1 MTLDPEIREKV
12 YGYFIAEAQDLLKEI
27 EHDLLSFKEDH
38 TPAKIHNLL
47 RSVHTLKGGAASVG
61 LDTIKNVAHVLED
74 IFTALRN
81 PNITI
86 DAEIETLLFQG
97 YECLRSPLTA
107 ELTGGQIDDADV
119 LNRAASVIAQI
130 QMKLGDCF
138 HQETELP
145 TSADLG
151 FDVVQQ
157 MFEIGVSQ
165 RLDDLQ
171 DILSESSDVTMIAAA
186 LQEKAE
192 VFLGLAES
200 LNLPGFGAIAKATLQ
215 ALEQYP
221 GQSLEIAQIAFMD
234 FSDGKAAVL
243 AGDRNQGGKPSAQ
256 LLLLSGGDVE
266 AQFLDID
273 ELDSPQP
280 EDWEILEIVT
290 TPNEESSGIELKT
303 NLDST
308 QRSNQDRRLISAK
321 ELPPDPQNGVA
332 MDWNEFIDTNSDLLS
347 NVPTSETIELPTVS
361 QIMNEEESPVGKN
374 LGAELSLDELFG
386 NYVTSDMPSDM
397 SSDISPSDI
406 PPSDIPP
413 SDIPPSDVPSKVI
426 RNMSGDIAEVIDEVQ
441 EESASQPITR
451 ESTESLISS
460 VSQISENPSVI
471 STDIAIQK
479 EATSVADPVSSS
491 VYSSGNSI
499 HPTQFPVQT
508 AEQLVMRPEASTVR
522 PKPVVRSRDS
532 INQTVRVEL
541 NQLERLNHLAGELL
555 IECNQQHNQD
565 DQHRT
570 MVQVLLQRLRKFQQT
585 MSALRDWSDRNYAKP
600 ELAAGSIGTGYSPPN
615 SSPNYQSN
623 QFLTGFD
630 ALEMDRYS
638 ELDFVLQS
646 ALEDSVQIESLVE
659 AIEQFS
665 KQLKRSARKQKQL
678 LTHLRDDLTATR
690 MQPLG
695 ELLNRFPRVLSQL
708 SSAYN
713 KPVELVLSG
722 TDVLVDKAVVEK
734 LYDPLLHLIRNG
746 FDHGIEESEKR
757 RSLHKPEKGR
767 IEIRAFHQGNRTI
780 IEIRDDGK
788 GIDLQ
793 RVGQRAVEVGLI
805 SPHQLESLHPSQIF
819 EFLFEPGF
827 STAAQVSDLSGRG
840 VGLDVVRAQM
850 QALNGTVTVTSA
862 PNKGSIFSLQI
873 PLSLTIIKLLV
884 CQVNGIAYTLPV
896 AAIEQI
902 ICPQVGQLEMLKS
915 DRLVLHWQQSNQKFD
930 IPVRHLVD
938 LVHYSSSSSKLLGLQ
953 AQLGIVQNSPVLL
966 VRTSA
971 GLYGLQVDQVLG
983 EQELVIRPV
992 QSAIAPP
999 DYVYGCCTLSDSR
1012 LALAVNVDVLL
1023 QRASEQDRI
1032 STHHRSTVQPSSSRI
1047 EQPQSLQN
1055 YPAATSTA
1063 NRVLLIDDSLTLRQA
1078 LALTL
1083 EKAEYQVA
1091 QAGDGSEALAYL
1103 RRHPGSINLI
1113 VCDVEMP
1120 RLNGFEF
1127 LSQVRHDP
1135 ALAKIPVVMLTS
1147 RSGMKYRQLAQELGA
1162 TAYLTKPY
1170 TDGDLLSH
1178 IAEVLHRKSQ
1188 LVRLS

>member
-107 ELTGGQIDDADV
+107 ELTGGRIDDADV

-171 DILSESSDVTMIAAA
+171 DILSESSDVTIIAAA

-215 ALEQYP
+215 ALEQHP
-221 GQSLEIAQIAFMD
+221 GQSLEIAQIALMD

-243 AGDRNQGGKPSAQ
+243 AGDRNQGGTPSTQ
-256 LLLLSGGDVE
+256 LLLFSGGTAETQFSDV
-266 AQFLDID
+266 D

-290 TPNEESSGIELKT
+290 TPNEDPSEIELD
-303 NLDST
+303 NISDST
-308 QRSNQDRRLISAK
+308 QSSNQDRRLIRA
-321 ELPPDPQNGVA
+321 EDLPPDPQNGVA
-332 MDWNEFIDTNSDLLS
+332 MDWSEFIDTNSDLLS
-347 NVPTSETIELPTVS
+347 SAPTSEIIELPTVS
-361 QIMNEEESPVGKN
+361 QIMNEEESPVGTN

-397 SSDISPSDI
+397 HSDV
-406 PPSDIPP
+406 
-413 SDIPPSDVPSKVI
+413 PPSDVPSKVI
-426 RNMSGDIAEVIDEVQ
+426 SNVSGDTAEAIDEIQ
-441 EESASQPITR
+441 EESASQSVTIELTKPLT
-451 ESTESLISS
+451 TS
-460 VSQISENPSVI
+460 VSQIHENPSVI
-471 STDIAIQK
+471 SPDVAIQK
-479 EATSVADPVSSS
+479 ESIQVANPNLSSA
-491 VYSSGNSI
+491 YSSGYST
-499 HPTQFPVQT
+499 HPTPFPVQT
-508 AEQLVMRPEASTVR
+508 TEQLVMKPEASTVR
-522 PKPVVRSRDS
+522 PAPVVRSRDS

-600 ELAAGSIGTGYSPPN
+600 ELAAGSIGNGYSP
-615 SSPNYQSN
+615 PNYQSN

-659 AIEQFS
+659 AVEQFS

-999 DYVYGCCTLSDSR
+999 EYVYGCCTLSDSR
-1012 LALAVNVDVLL
+1012 LALAVNVDILL
-1023 QRASEQDRI
+1023 QRASEQERL
-1032 STHHRSTVQPSSSRI
+1032 STHHCSTVQPSSSKI
-1047 EQPQSLQN
+1047 EPQSLHN
-1055 YPAATSTA
+1055 YPTATPTA
-1063 NRVLLIDDSLTLRQA
+1063 HRVLLIDDSLTLRQA

-1103 RRHPGSINLI
+1103 RRNPGSINLI
-1113 VCDVEMP
+1113 ICDVEMP

-1127 LSQVRHDP
+1127 LSQVRHDLT
-1135 ALAKIPVVMLTS
+1135 LAKIPVVMLTS

-1170 TDGDLLSH
+1170 TDSDLLSH
-1178 IAEVLHRKSQ
+1178 IAEVLNRKSQ
-1188 LVRLS
+1188 LVSLS